1 MQVRPADPAR
11 RDVEQ
16 QLARSRRGIRP
27 IDEREGPARRLEH
40 HRLHAGHPRMT
51 NRNRGQAALLMRA
64 MRMRTH
70 LLVGVLALSLLIP
83 AAAQARTH
91 VRVSIADQHISMF
104 DAPAYQRL
112 KLKRTRYFIR
122 WDAIRH
128 PADLAAVKAYVR
140 RARRAHVRVLVHV
153 STNDLRE
160 RKAKLPSVR
169 QYRRDVGRLVH
180 RLRPLGVR
188 EWGAWNEV
196 NHKTQPTWKS
206 PRRAAQFF
214 KTMRRLCKGC
224 RVVALDAL
232 DQAGVTRYIRRF
244 YRALG
249 RYRRFA
255 RIRPPAAPSPPARR
269 GAPPAPPPAA
279 PPPPPP
285 PPPPRPAAPRAHPPT
300 PPPPPAGRAA
310 TPSPRAPR
318 RGATRNYQCWLT
330 ESGGVVN

>member
-1 MQVRPADPAR
+1 
-11 RDVEQ
+11 
-16 QLARSRRGIRP
+16 
-27 IDEREGPARRLEH
+27 
-40 HRLHAGHPRMT
+40 MT

-169 QYRRDVGRLVH
+169 QYRRDVGRLV
-180 RLRPLGVR
+180 RQLRPLGVR

-206 PRRAAQFF
+206 PKRAAQFF
-214 KTMRRLCKGC
+214 KTMRSICKGC
-224 RVVALDAL
+224 SIVALDAL
-232 DQAGVTRYIRRF
+232 DQAGVSRYIRRF
-244 YRALG
+244 YKALG
-249 RYRRFA
+249 SKRRFA
-255 RIRPPAAPSPPARR
+255 RIVGIHNYSDTNRASHR
-269 GAPPAPPPAA
+269 GRGTKAII
-279 PPPPPP
+279 
-285 PPPPRPAAPRAHPPT
+285 RAVRHYNRHT
-300 PPPPPAGRAA
+300 
-310 TPSPRAPR
+310 
-318 RGATRNYQCWLT
+318 QFWLT
-330 ESGGVVN
+330 ETGGVVNFASAFPCNEKRAASSVGRMFRLARSNRRYIKRLYVYNWTGANCNGFDTGLTRADGSLRPAYTTLRSYLRSFTR